1 MSVYLILGLLLFLGV
16 HSLRIFAGG
25 WRDAQVA
32 RMGLLRWKGVYS
44 LLSIVGLG
52 LIIWGYGMA
61 RGDPVVLWMP
71 PPWTRHLAALLTL
84 PAFILLVA
92 AYLPGS
98 HIKAKI
104 GHPMVAGVK
113 LWALAH
119 LLANGSLAD
128 VVLFGAFLFWAVA
141 GFATSRRRDRIAGRT
156 YPVCCWTRDASVIAI
171 GLLAWA
177 LFAIYGHAWLIGVK
191 PFGA

>member
-16 HSLRIFAGG
+16 HSLRIFAGD

-44 LLSIVGLG
+44 LFSAVGLG
-52 LIIWGYGMA
+52 LIIWGYGMTP
-61 RGDPVVLWMP
+61 GDPVVLWTP
-71 PPWTRHLAALLTL
+71 PLWTRHLAALLTL

-119 LLANGSLAD
+119 LLANGNLAD
-128 VVLFGAFLFWAVA
+128 VILFGAFLVWAVA

-156 YPVCCWTRDASVIAI
+156 YPVGCWTRDASVAAI

-177 LFAIYGHAWLIGVK
+177 LFSLWGHAWLIGVR
-191 PFGA
+191 PFG

>member
-1 MSVYLILGLLLFLGV
+1 MSAYLILGLVLFIGV
-16 HSLRIFAGG
+16 HSLRIFAGS

-32 RMGLLRWKGVYS
+32 RMGEMPWKGVFA
-44 LLSIVGLG
+44 LFSIAGLAM
-52 LIIWGYGMA
+52 IAWGYGLA
-61 RGDPVVLWMP
+61 RADPVVLWVP
-71 PPWTRHLAALLTL
+71 PPWTRHLAALLTV

-113 LWALAH
+113 IWALAH
-119 LLANGSLAD
+119 LLANGNLAD
-128 VVLFGAFLFWAVA
+128 VALFGAFLIWAVA
-141 GFATSRRRDRIAGRT
+141 DFASSRRRDRLAGRS
-156 YPVCCWTRDASVIAI
+156 YAAQGWSRDAAVAAI
-171 GLLAWA
+171 GLLAWG
-177 LFAIYGHAWLIGVK
+177 LFALWGHVWLIGVK

>member
-1 MSVYLILGLLLFLGV
+1 MSAYLILGLVLFLCV
-16 HSLRIFAGG
+16 HSLRIFAGD

-32 RMGLLRWKGVYS
+32 RMGELRWKGLYALFS
-44 LLSIVGLG
+44 AAGLG

-61 RGDPVVLWMP
+61 RADAIVLWNP
-71 PPWTRHLAALLTL
+71 PVWTRHLTALLTV
-84 PAFILLVA
+84 PVFILLVA

-113 LWALAH
+113 IWALAH
-119 LLANGSLAD
+119 LLANGNLAD
-128 VVLFGAFLFWAVA
+128 VALFGAFLAWAVA
-141 GFATSRRRDRIAGRT
+141 NFVSARRRDRIAGRS
-156 YPVCCWTRDASVIAI
+156 YVAQGWPRDAAVAGI
-171 GLLAWA
+171 GLLVWA
-177 LFAIYGHAWLIGVK
+177 GFAFWGHAWLIGVK

>member
-1 MSVYLILGLLLFLGV
+1 MSAYLILGLVLFIGV
-16 HSLRIFAGG
+16 HSLRIFAGS

-32 RMGLLRWKGVYS
+32 RMGEMPWKGVFA
-44 LLSIVGLG
+44 LFSIAGLAM
-52 LIIWGYGMA
+52 IAWGYGLA
-61 RGDPVVLWMP
+61 RVDPVVLWVP

-92 AYLPGS
+92 AYVPGS

-113 LWALAH
+113 IWALAH
-119 LLANGSLAD
+119 LLANGNLAD
-128 VVLFGAFLFWAVA
+128 VALFGAFLIWAVA
-141 GFATSRRRDRIAGRT
+141 DFASSRRRDRLAGRS
-156 YPVCCWTRDASVIAI
+156 YVAQGWSRDAAVAGI

-177 LFAIYGHAWLIGVK
+177 GFAFWGHVWLIGVK

>member
-16 HSLRIFAGG
+16 HSLRIFAGD

-44 LLSIVGLG
+44 LFSAVGLG
-52 LIIWGYGMA
+52 LIIWGYGMT
-61 RGDPVVLWMP
+61 RGDPVVLWTP
-71 PPWTRHLAALLTL
+71 PLWTRHLAALLTL

-119 LLANGSLAD
+119 LLANGNLAD
-128 VVLFGAFLFWAVA
+128 VILFGAFLVWAVA

-156 YPVCCWTRDASVIAI
+156 YPVGCWTRDASVAAI

-177 LFAIYGHAWLIGVK
+177 LFSLWGHAWLIGVA